1 MTKWVDLADKK
12 SLKQF
17 KEALF
22 LWCCRILLFD
32 KEGFVRA
39 GLALINYE
47 DSFLSP
53 TAVELLQYAAS
64 LQMNDLRVECAA

>member
-1 MTKWVDLADKK
+1 M
-12 SLKQF
+12 
-17 KEALF
+17 
-22 LWCCRILLFD
+22 FD

-64 LQMNDLRVECAA
+64 LQMNDLRVECAAYRTIICELILNWESLEIRNM